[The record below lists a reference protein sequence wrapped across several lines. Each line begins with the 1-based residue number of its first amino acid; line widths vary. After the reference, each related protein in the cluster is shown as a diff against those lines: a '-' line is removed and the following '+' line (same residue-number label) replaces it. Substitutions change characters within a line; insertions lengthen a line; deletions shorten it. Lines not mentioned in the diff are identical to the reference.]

1 MRYGEALQQF
11 RKAKYILEVNNYGER
26 VEYAVL
32 LLKIGKLVLNQHKD
46 GEAYDYFIKALKI
59 Y

>member
-1 MRYGEALQQF
+1 MQQF
-11 RKAKYILEVNNYGER
+11 RKAKYILEVNDYGER

-46 GEAYDYFIKALKI
+46 G
-59 Y
+59 